1 MRCWA
6 FVSIAIVAIVTA
18 GGAERP
24 AVRTFDCFTQGL
36 FRPYGPHCS
45 KTWHVDETPVE
56 GYDGL
61 FDDLGF
67 VPTRQGL

>member
-1 MRCWA
+1 M
-6 FVSIAIVAIVTA
+6 A

-24 AVRTFDCFTQGL
+24 AVRTFDLFTHGMM
-36 FRPYGPHCS
+36 RPHGPHWPEI
-45 KTWHVDETPVE
+45 WHVDETPVE

-61 FDDLGF
+61 FDDLGL